1 VIVLDTHAL
10 VWLAVGSERLGER
23 AREAIATE
31 ADRAIST
38 ISAQEIAYLVMRGRM
53 ELDRPVRA
61 WIRDVL
67 RAHEVHALV
76 PTLSIAVRAGSLDS
90 AEFPGDP
97 ADRLIYA
104 TAVEHGAHIASADE
118 RLLTADPA
126 RVIW

>member
-1 VIVLDTHAL
+1 MIVLDTHAL
-10 VWLAVGSERLGER
+10 VWLALARERLGKG
-23 AREAIATE
+23 AREAIAAE

-53 ELDRPVRA
+53 ELDRPVRM
-61 WIRDVL
+61 WIGDVL
-67 RAHEVHALV
+67 RAHEVHALA

-90 AEFPGDP
+90 VEFPGDP

-104 TAVEHGAHIASADE
+104 TAVEHGSRIASADE
-118 RLLTADPA
+118 RLLAADPA

>member
-1 VIVLDTHAL
+1 VIVLDTHVL

-23 AREAIATE
+23 AREAIAAE

-38 ISAQEIAYLVMRGRM
+38 ISAQEIAYLVMHGRM
-53 ELDRPVRA
+53 ELDRPVRT
-61 WIRDVL
+61 WIADVL
-67 RAHEVHALV
+67 RAHEVHALA

-90 AEFPGDP
+90 AELPGDL

-104 TAVEHGAHIASADE
+104 TAIEHGSRIVSADE
-118 RLLTADPA
+118 RLLAADPA